1 LRSIGGNAYDISWR
15 LVNTEEHGIPQH
27 RERFYIVG
35 VNQDLA
41 KGCPPFTWPAP
52 RAPRPLADFLTKDEG
67 GAMQREATFKAGAS
81 PGTRMKLKQ
90 LLHQV
95 RAAGGNPRST
105 VCPYVFDLDGNKP
118 IAMKDRCPCITRTR
132 GGTGFYLPSRG
143 RRLTLG
149 ERLRLQGLPL
159 VYLQH
164 RQGISKRQL
173 GMMIG
178 NAMSGNVLEELLSQ
192 LLPAC
197 GLAFTASCPSSQ

>member
-1 LRSIGGNAYDISWR
+1 VLPAA
-15 LVNTEEHGIPQH
+15 IP
-27 RERFYIVG
+27 
-35 VNQDLA
+35 A
-41 KGCPPFTWPAP
+41 
-52 RAPRPLADFLTKDEG
+52 
-67 GAMQREATFKAGAS
+67 
-81 PGTRMKLKQ
+81 
-90 LLHQV
+90 
-95 RAAGGNPRST
+95 
-105 VCPYVFDLDGNKP
+105 PYVFDLDSNKP
-118 IAMKDRCPCITRTR
+118 IAKKDRCPCITRAR

-178 NAMSGNVLEELLSQ
+178 NAMSNVLEELLSQ

-197 GLAFTASCPSSQ
+197 GLACTASCPSSQ

>member
-1 LRSIGGNAYDISWR
+1 
-15 LVNTEEHGIPQH
+15 
-27 RERFYIVG
+27 
-35 VNQDLA
+35 
-41 KGCPPFTWPAP
+41 
-52 RAPRPLADFLTKDEG
+52 
-67 GAMQREATFKAGAS
+67 
-81 PGTRMKLKQ
+81 MKLKQ

-143 RRLTLG
+143 RRMTLG

-159 VYLQH
+159 AYLQH
-164 RQGISKRQL
+164 CQGISKRQL

-178 NAMSGNVLEELLSQ
+178 NAMSGNVLEELLSR
-192 LLPAC
+192 LLLAC
-197 GLAFTASCPSSQ
+197 GLAFTASCPSSQRPVPLPMS

>member
-1 LRSIGGNAYDISWR
+1 
-15 LVNTEEHGIPQH
+15 
-27 RERFYIVG
+27 
-35 VNQDLA
+35 
-41 KGCPPFTWPAP
+41 
-52 RAPRPLADFLTKDEG
+52 
-67 GAMQREATFKAGAS
+67 
-81 PGTRMKLKQ
+81 
-90 LLHQV
+90 
-95 RAAGGNPRST
+95 
-105 VCPYVFDLDGNKP
+105 
-118 IAMKDRCPCITRTR
+118 MKDRCPCITRTR

-192 LLPAC
+192 RLPAC
-197 GLAFTASCPSSQ
+197 GLACTASCPSNQ